1 MRLEEMANITHG
13 LPILLFK
20 LKPNE
25 IKSDTIP
32 RKGIGIVERPLSF
45 KEKSCRN
52 YYLINGLLA
61 TRKTSINISTSVWE
75 QRDSIS
81 LVKYLL

>member
-1 MRLEEMANITHG
+1 MANITHG

-25 IKSDTIP
+25 IKPDTIP

-45 KEKSCRN
+45 KEKMSCRN

-61 TRKTSINISTSVWE
+61 TRKTSINTSSSVWE